1 MLRVIPVMDLK
12 GGQVVR
18 GIAGRRAEYLPIRSK
33 LVADAAP
40 RNIARA
46 IARLGFAEAYVA
58 DLDAIEGGQPA
69 WDVYCAVAA
78 CGLELWIDAGI
89 ATTARARQLARM
101 SGEHRVTG
109 IVAGL
114 ESLPEPSLLV
124 EWLAIA
130 GPDRLIVSLDLRDGR
145 PITQIESW
153 RNWSAESI
161 GRAAIDLGV
170 RRLIVLDLARVG
182 VGQGAGTEQLCRAL
196 RDYSPDI
203 ELTAGGGVRGPKDLD
218 VLAQAGC
225 DAALVAS
232 ALHDGRLGSLTNARS
247 TSDENEPIQPATH
260 DPQCRSRKA
269 TGAA

>member
-1 MLRVIPVMDLK
+1 MLQVIPVIDLK

-18 GIAGRRAEYLPIRSK
+18 GIAGRRAEYQPIRSK
-33 LVADAAP
+33 LVSDAGP
-40 RNIARA
+40 RSVARA
-46 IARLGFAEAYVA
+46 ITQLGFTEAYVA
-58 DLDAIEGGQPA
+58 DLDAIDGGEPA
-69 WDVYCAVAA
+69 WETFGAVAA
-78 CGLELWIDAGI
+78 FGLDLWIDAGI
-89 ATTARARQLARM
+89 STTARALQLARIPV
-101 SGEHRVTG
+101 EHRVTG

-114 ESLPEPSLLV
+114 ESLPEPGLLV

-145 PITQIESW
+145 PITQVESW
-153 RNWSAESI
+153 RTWSAESI

-196 RDYSPDI
+196 RNYSPDI
-203 ELTAGGGVRGPKDLD
+203 ELTAGGGVRGPKDLES
-218 VLAQAGC
+218 LAQSGC
-225 DAALVAS
+225 DSALVAS
-232 ALHDGRLGSLTNARS
+232 ALHDGRLGGLTNARS
-247 TSDENEPIQPATH
+247 TSEENEPSQPVTN